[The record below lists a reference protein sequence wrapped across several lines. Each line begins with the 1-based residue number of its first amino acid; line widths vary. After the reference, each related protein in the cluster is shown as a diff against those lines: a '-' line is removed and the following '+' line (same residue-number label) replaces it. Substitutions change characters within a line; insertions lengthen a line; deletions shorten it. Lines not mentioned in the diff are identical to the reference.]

1 MRLLTEQPHT
11 NNNLTTTN
19 FSFSGPQTRS
29 SLVEPAAL
37 LWDFFLNRHM
47 IPKLA
52 GTIAS

>member
-37 LWDFFLNRHM
+37 LWDFFFKSPYDPQTSWYNR
-47 IPKLA
+47 
-52 GTIAS
+52 